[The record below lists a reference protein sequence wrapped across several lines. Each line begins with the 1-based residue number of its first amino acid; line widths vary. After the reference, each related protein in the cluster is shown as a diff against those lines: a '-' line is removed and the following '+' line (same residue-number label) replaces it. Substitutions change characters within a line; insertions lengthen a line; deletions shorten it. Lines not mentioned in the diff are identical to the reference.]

1 MTSVRLQPDPACVQ
15 SNAGSH
21 RQHEDGRKCA
31 AQPEGADGNAAND
44 QKAEVLRTDHGMGKA
59 GQQSF

>member
-1 MTSVRLQPDPACVQ
+1 VQ

-44 QKAEVLRTDHGMGKA
+44 QKAEALRTDHGMGKA